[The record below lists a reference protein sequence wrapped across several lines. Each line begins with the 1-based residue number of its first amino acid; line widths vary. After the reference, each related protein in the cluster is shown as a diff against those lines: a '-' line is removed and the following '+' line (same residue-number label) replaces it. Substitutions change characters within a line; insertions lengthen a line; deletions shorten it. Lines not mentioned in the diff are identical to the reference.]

1 MLLFDL
7 ITSFIK
13 SQEINL
19 KKSQQRMAV
28 VCHVN
33 NSQEE
38 LTSFVKR
45 LWHKR
50 KLVISPTIESAL
62 DPRLARSKL
71 GEEFDLLVFD
81 ARESFEPDAL
91 GAVSG
96 VLCGG
101 GCLVVLLPDENSWH
115 SGKSLFNRH
124 IHSLLNN
131 EESVFYFKGDG
142 NLSECSDIEKDNS
155 ENKFTNFFPY
165 RTEDQKKAVEK
176 IVDLIQLNNECC
188 CVLTSGRGRGKSSA
202 LGFVSAQL
210 IEKNDITI
218 VISAPKLSV
227 ANPMFKHLQE
237 QCSNGSYSRAKFK
250 YKKSQI
256 KFVAPDL
263 LLDTLP
269 FADVLLID
277 EAAAIPLSMLERLL
291 HHYKKIIFS
300 TTTHGYEGTGRG
312 FVFKFYNM
320 LCGLK
325 PSWKKIELH
334 QPIRWAVNDPL
345 EKWIEKLLFLN
356 LKLSEDPEK
365 PQSVSQCKIELIER
379 TELLKNKTK
388 ITDVFSLLVFAHY
401 RTSPSDFKYILDDE
415 KVRLYV
421 LQYENKTL
429 GVVVI
434 NQEGEFSSELSSAV
448 YKGERRPKGHLLAQ
462 TLCFHGGSEQAARL
476 KYSRV
481 MRIAIHPECQLNGL
495 GSFLLQQVIEKEE
508 ALGVDIIGSSFSA
521 TTVLLDFWHKAGLS
535 LLRLGFSKDHVS
547 AAHSAVMAKALTAS
561 GEKIITNLAFKFN
574 LNINLWLQGPLVELS
589 EEIKSHRLLHQAHSK
604 SINIKQNDLDDVIS
618 FAKYNRNYEVCMPAI
633 TRYIKNQLSL
643 GSELNEQQK
652 QIINL
657 SLKYMNNWNAVVDE
671 IKADVKSVNN
681 INSKSQAVSF
691 LRLTLA
697 AMLKIY

>member
-1 MLLFDL
+1 MLDI

-19 KKSQQRMAV
+19 QKSQQRMAV
-28 VCHVN
+28 VCHVSN
-33 NSQEE
+33 CQEE
-38 LTSFVKR
+38 LISFVKK

-50 KLVISPTIESAL
+50 KLIVSSTIENAL

-101 GCLVVLLPDENSWH
+101 GCLVVLLPDKNSWH
-115 SGKSLFNRH
+115 RGKSLFNRH
-124 IHSLLNN
+124 VHSLLNN
-131 EESVFYFKGDG
+131 EERVFYFKGDG
-142 NLSECSDIEKDNS
+142 SFSEFTDIEKDNS
-155 ENKFTNFFPY
+155 ENKSANFFPY
-165 RTEDQKKAVEK
+165 RTEDQKNAVEK
-176 IVDLIQLNNECC
+176 IVDLIQFNNACC
-188 CVLTSGRGRGKSSA
+188 CVLSAGRGRGKSSA

-218 VISAPKLSV
+218 IISAPKLSV
-227 ANPMFKHLQE
+227 ANPLFKHLQE
-237 QCSNGSYSRAKFK
+237 QCSNGNYSRAKFK
-250 YKKSQI
+250 YKKSQV

-263 LLDTLP
+263 LLDSLP
-269 FADVLLID
+269 FADILLVD

-312 FVFKFYNM
+312 FVFKFYKM
-320 LCGLK
+320 LSGVK
-325 PSWKKIELH
+325 PSWEKIELH

-356 LKLSEDPEK
+356 LQLSVNPEK
-365 PQSVSQCKIELIER
+365 PLSISQCKIELIDR
-379 TELLKNKTK
+379 AGLLKNKMK
-388 ITDVFSLLVFAHY
+388 MADFFSLLVFAHY
-401 RTSPSDFKYILDDE
+401 RTSPSDFKYILDNE
-415 KVRLYV
+415 NVRLYA
-421 LQYENKTL
+421 LQYKNKIL

-434 NQEGEFSSELSSAV
+434 NQEGEFSSELSSAI

-495 GSFLLQQVIEKEE
+495 GSFLLQQVIEKEK

-521 TTVLLDFWHKAGLS
+521 TAVLLDFWHKAGLS
-535 LLRLGFSKDHVS
+535 LLRLGFSRDHVS

-561 GEKIITNLAFKFN
+561 GEKIITNLTFKFN
-574 LNINLWLQGPLVELS
+574 LNIHLWLQGPLAELS
-589 EEIKSHRLLHQAHSK
+589 EEIKNHRLLHQQNSK
-604 SINIKQNDLDDVIS
+604 LIDIKKIDLDDVIS
-618 FAKYNRNYEVCMPAI
+618 FAKNNRNYDVCMPAI
-633 TRYIKNQLSL
+633 TRYIKNQLPL

-657 SLKYMNNWNAVVDE
+657 SLKYMNDWNAVVDE

-691 LRLTLA
+691 LRLTMA